1 MDTETRRRLHE
12 AMLRLKDGDRTA
24 ARVVFDALW
33 RPCLALAR
41 AGLHHDADAH
51 DAAQQALE
59 KLFAQASSFDPTR
72 SALGWALA
80 LVTFE
85 VRTIRTRRTRRRED
99 TVDVDAVGVAVAVPP
114 TDVAAALDHAAAVA
128 AVAAAFVRLDEHD
141 QATLRA
147 FLDGNAAGAP
157 AERKRRQRA
166 LAKLRALVMGQASP
180 PLSGDDHV

>member
-1 MDTETRRRLHE
+1 MDTEARRRLND
-12 AMLRLKDGDRTA
+12 AMLRLRDGDRTA
-24 ARVVFDALW
+24 ARVVFDAHW
-33 RPCLALAR
+33 PPCLALAR

-51 DAAQQALE
+51 DAAQQALS

-85 VRTIRTRRTRRRED
+85 VRTLRAKKTRRRED
-99 TVDVDAVGVAVAVPP
+99 DV
-114 TDVAAALDHAAAVA
+114 DVAAVATAQSDVAAGLDRAAEVA

-166 LAKLRALVMGQASP
+166 LAKLRALVVGPASP
-180 PLSGDDHV
+180 PFSGDDHV